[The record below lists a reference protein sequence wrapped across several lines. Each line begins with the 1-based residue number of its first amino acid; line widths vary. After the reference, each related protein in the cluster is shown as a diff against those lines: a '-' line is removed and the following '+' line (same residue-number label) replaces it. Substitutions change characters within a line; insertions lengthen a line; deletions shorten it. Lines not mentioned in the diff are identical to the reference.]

1 MDYLTDKSDS
11 GQHSQFLRC
20 FGVHELKNTF
30 ILPGGAG
37 EDGLPPN
44 STSFQVEKAKLGI
57 DTMVWDLLIQIFPTY
72 PNHAAHASQ
81 LSSRLSAPA

>member
-1 MDYLTDKSDS
+1 MDFLLMDYLTDKSDS

-44 STSFQVEKAKLGI
+44 STSFQVEKAY
-57 DTMVWDLLIQIFPTY
+57 T
-72 PNHAAHASQ
+72 
-81 LSSRLSAPA
+81 